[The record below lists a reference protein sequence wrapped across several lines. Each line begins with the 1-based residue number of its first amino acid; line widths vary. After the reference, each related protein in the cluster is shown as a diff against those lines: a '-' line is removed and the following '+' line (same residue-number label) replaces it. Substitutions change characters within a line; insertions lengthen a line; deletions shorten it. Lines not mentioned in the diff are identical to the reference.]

1 MTQDRNDRI
10 ESLEREMRRYEAKG
24 DDIVARCL
32 RHFSEQLKQIERN
45 RSERT

>member
-10 ESLEREMRRYEAKG
+10 ESLEREMRRYGKG
-24 DDIVARCL
+24 DDVVARCL